1 MEYFNTII
9 DTIGRT
15 PLVKLNH
22 LNKGLEPLILMKVEF
37 FNPGGSIKDRI
48 GISMIQDALKKGLIQ
63 EGGTI
68 IESTSGNTGLGLAIA
83 ASVMG
88 FKCIFTMPDKMSAE
102 KINVLKAFGAEVI
115 VTPTAVEPDD
125 PRSYYSVA
133 KKLGKELPN
142 ALYTNQYYNDA
153 NPQTHYLSTGPEI
166 WKQTE
171 GKITH
176 FLAGMGTGGTI
187 SGTGKYLKEQNPHI
201 KVIGA
206 DPIGSLY
213 HQFFKDGTVGKP
225 EMYLVEGIG
234 EDIFPSTMHFEVVDD
249 VIQVTDRESFS
260 YARKLAKK
268 EGILTGGSGGT
279 ALVAALKAAESM
291 GKDDVLV
298 VIIPDSGGRYLSK
311 VFNEEWLKEHQ
322 MLEPEVR
329 LNAEYVLQSKPS
341 VVEGCISIDADEL
354 VFSAI
359 NKMKEVEISQI
370 PVKDQGKVVG
380 TITEH
385 KVVEMLVNQADPYS
399 LTVRD
404 VMIAPLPM
412 VEKNTSVDDI
422 QKLLSQGNLA
432 VIVEKSD
439 HELDIISSYDL
450 LHSMSNVGQI

>member
-1 MEYFNTII
+1 MEYFNSII
-9 DTIGRT
+9 DTIGHT

-22 LNKGLEPLILMKVEF
+22 LNKGLAPLILMKVEF

-83 ASVMG
+83 AAVMG

-102 KINVLKAFGAEVI
+102 KINILKAFGAEVI
-115 VTPTAVEPDD
+115 VTPTAVEPED

-133 KKLGKELPN
+133 KKLGQDLPN

-166 WKQTE
+166 WQQTA

-187 SGTGKYLKEQNPHI
+187 SGTGKYLKEQNPNI
-201 KVIGA
+201 KIIGA

-249 VIQVTDRESFS
+249 VIQVTDQESFS

-279 ALVAALKAAESM
+279 ALAAALKAAENM
-291 GKDDVLV
+291 DKDDVMV
-298 VIIPDSGGRYLSK
+298 VILPDTGGRYLSK

-322 MLEPEVR
+322 MLEPEVNF
-329 LNAEYVLQSKPS
+329 NAEYVLQSKS
-341 VVEGCISIDADEL
+341 SAAEGCISIDANEL
-354 VFSAI
+354 VFTAI

-380 TITEH
+380 TITEQ
-385 KVVEMLVNQADPYS
+385 KVVEVLVNQADPYQ

-404 VMIAPLPM
+404 VMIAPLPI
-412 VEKNTSVDDI
+412 VEKNTPVDDI

-432 VIVEKSD
+432 VIVEKSAE
-439 HELDIISSYDL
+439 ELDIISSYDL